1 MALAAP
7 SPRTLP
13 PASDRILSR
22 PGPLRE
28 PGPPAPALFRRRRF
42 PPGSGGSCGSP
53 RPLRRPMER
62 SPAGPASMRARLGP
76 VPTRSAAPACRFADS
91 GPRVPIAGA
100 PDPLEIER
108 GEEWLRPRSSATVP
122 TSGSVRVRC
131 SGPVLPPPTGA
142 SGQRGAAP
150 PAIPLPPKN
159 AKGSPSPRFPGNFR
173 LDSMARPRA
182 GHGSSRAPMRERPQP
197 VKSPRTRSKAFPKPF
212 RNARA
217 PGTGGARRGPLPRRR
232 RDPRRNPPR

>member
-1 MALAAP
+1 MAP
-7 SPRTLP
+7 TPVFGDR
-13 PASDRILSR
+13 SDFRI
-22 PGPLRE
+22 
-28 PGPPAPALFRRRRF
+28 
-42 PPGSGGSCGSP
+42 
-53 RPLRRPMER
+53 
-62 SPAGPASMRARLGP
+62 RA
-76 VPTRSAAPACRFADS
+76 
-91 GPRVPIAGA
+91 
-100 PDPLEIER
+100 
-108 GEEWLRPRSSATVP
+108 
-122 TSGSVRVRC
+122 
-131 SGPVLPPPTGA
+131 GPVLRSGA
-142 SGQRGAAP
+142 PAPDRRLRAAGRRA

-217 PGTGGARRGPLPRRR
+217 PGTGGARRGPLPRHR